1 METGHEFF
9 MHGMQD
15 MLDAENKL
23 VEALGKQAK
32 ESSRP
37 DLQKAFESHQ
47 KQTQNQVE
55 RLKQAFESIGESP
68 EKTECAGI
76 KGLIEEHDNFKEE
89 EPSADL
95 MDIFNVEAGAKVERY
110 EITSYEGLVK
120 LARMMGHKKAER
132 LLSQNLK
139 EEEAT
144 LRKLEKF
151 SDKLKPENMG
161 MDENDEKESA
171 SSGRRRR
178 TSGRRAA

>member
-1 METGHEFF
+1 
-9 MHGMQD
+9 
-15 MLDAENKL
+15 
-23 VEALGKQAK
+23 
-32 ESSRP
+32 
-37 DLQKAFESHQ
+37 
-47 KQTQNQVE
+47 
-55 RLKQAFESIGESP
+55 
-68 EKTECAGI
+68 
-76 KGLIEEHDNFKEE
+76 
-89 EPSADL
+89 

-161 MDENDEKESA
+161 MDENEKKESA